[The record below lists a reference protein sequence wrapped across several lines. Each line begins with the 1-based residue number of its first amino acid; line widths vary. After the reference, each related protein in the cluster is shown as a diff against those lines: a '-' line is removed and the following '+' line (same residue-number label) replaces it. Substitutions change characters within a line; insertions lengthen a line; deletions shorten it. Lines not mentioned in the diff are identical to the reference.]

1 MSFVDCTSSLLYLPF
16 IANFKEQY
24 VISYMIGAGLSGPIP
39 GTLALA
45 QGVGGYTECINI
57 TVVNVTEFGNET
69 HNVLE
74 PYYPPP
80 RFSVNIFFIIL
91 SFQMLISW
99 IAFIL
104 LNKLPQAKRERVSLK
119 YNICYLLGTFSPF
132 CVGCFHKNEICEM
145 FIW

>member
-1 MSFVDCTSSLLYLPF
+1 
-16 IANFKEQY
+16 
-24 VISYMIGAGLSGPIP
+24 MIGAGLSGPIP

-45 QGVGGYTECINI
+45 QGVGGYAECINI
-57 TVVNVTEFGNET
+57 TVVNATEYGNET
-69 HNVLE
+69 HYVLK

-80 RFSVNIFFIIL
+80 RFSVNFFFMAL

-119 YNICYLLGTFSPF
+119 HNMCSLAETFSPIF
-132 CVGCFHKNEICEM
+132 TGCFIRMK
-145 FIW
+145 